1 MRNSKERK
9 KRYGGRIYLHAI
21 LPSTPCEV
29 HDQAAVNQDRSHG
42 SQLPYLTKVIN
53 TLTGLLSLRMYF
65 CASTIQSTLRQLRI
79 YFIVRIHTTIFY
91 HKYSEL
97 LGHFNMISC
106 SYDET
111 NWSQK

>member
-1 MRNSKERK
+1 MAEGS
-9 KRYGGRIYLHAI
+9 IYM
-21 LPSTPCEV
+21 PSYRV
-29 HDQAAVNQDRSHG
+29 RLAKFMIRQQSSRSHG

-65 CASTIQSTLRQLRI
+65 CASGIRTIQSTLRQLRI

-91 HKYSEL
+91 HKFSEL